1 MHKILEFQAV
11 VLAAGRGSR
20 LPDVGGAVS
29 KCLLPVGPY
38 PVVWYS
44 LNLLEKIGF
53 QGILFLHN
61 INWFLLL
68 KNLSSCVSFK

>member
-20 LPDVGGAVS
+20 MPDVGGTVS

-38 PVVWYS
+38 PVLWYS
-44 LNLLEKIGF
+44 LNLLEKVGF
-53 QGILFLHN
+53 QGIVP
-61 INWFLLL
+61 IVYCEQIIW
-68 KNLSSCVSFK
+68 NLT

>member
-1 MHKILEFQAV
+1 MHKNPEFQAV

-38 PVVWYS
+38 PVLWYS
-44 LNLLEKIGF
+44 LNLLEKMGF
-53 QGILFLHN
+53 QGKQSNESISCIMHEV
-61 INWFLLL
+61 
-68 KNLSSCVSFK
+68 LSIVW